1 MYLNTGLNFSDMEL
15 EFLFRNGSMVGD
27 TACVSVTIND
37 DNVIEMTEQFQ
48 LRLDMIKTVSIDEN
62 SVLVDIE
69 DNDRKYVYHFIFR
82 LYE

>member
-1 MYLNTGLNFSDMEL
+1 MYLNTGLDFSDMEL

-37 DNVIEMTEQFQ
+37 DNLIETTEQFQ
-48 LRLDMIKTVSIDEN
+48 LRLNMIETVSGDEN

-69 DNDRKYVYHFIFR
+69 DNDRKYVCHFIIH